1 MTASCS
7 QWLLEPYG
15 APTFTS
21 EVNCIPGFYCVE
33 ALTTFGP
40 AATTLASVVSD
51 AVSRTAEGVAE
62 IVADIAST
70 AAPGSA
76 RPAI

>member
-15 APTFTS
+15 APTSTS
-21 EVNCIPGFYCVE
+21 EVNCIPDFYCVK
-33 ALTTFGP
+33 ALTAFGPP
-40 AATTLASVVSD
+40 AATLAGVVSD
-51 AVSRTAEGVAE
+51 AVSRAEETVAE
-62 IVADIAST
+62 IIADIAST
-70 AAPGSA
+70 ATLPV